1 MLRAKLGADGP
12 LLVATT
18 VERAAI
24 FARVAIVPGTR
35 LARMALARL
44 DRHKPSAAVGKS
56 LEPDGGER
64 IRCQNATEHDSESD
78 ESLLHIDSQCF
89 SSNPRHRM
97 TQPMQKGGE
106 LPVKLRAQIDSGRL
120 AFNHGYAFIRP
131 RSAGV

>member
-1 MLRAKLGADGP
+1 VPSCWLGADGP

-56 LEPDGGER
+56 LEPDS

-89 SSNPRHRM
+89 SSNLRHRM
-97 TQPMQKGGE
+97 TQAMQKGGE